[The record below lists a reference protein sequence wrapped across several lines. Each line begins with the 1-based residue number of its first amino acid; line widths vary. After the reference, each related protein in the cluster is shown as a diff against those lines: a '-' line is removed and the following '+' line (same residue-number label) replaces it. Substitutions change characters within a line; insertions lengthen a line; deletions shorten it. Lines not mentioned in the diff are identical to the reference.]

1 MNPNQLNKTIH
12 ERVRLAIM
20 SALVPREKLTF
31 PELKEMLKVT
41 DGNLSVHASILEKH
55 GLIRMEKDFVGKKP
69 RTTFFIT
76 PEGKQQF
83 QEYLKELEQML
94 EKAKKGSG

>member
-1 MNPNQLNKTIH
+1 MYPNQLNKIIH

-20 SALVPREKLTF
+20 TALVTRDKLTF
-31 PELKEMLKVT
+31 PELKDMLRVT
-41 DGNLSVHASILEKH
+41 DGNLSVHASHLEKH
-55 GLIRMEKDFVGKKP
+55 GLIRVEKDFVGKKP

-83 QEYLKELEQML
+83 RQYITDLEQML
-94 EKAKKGSG
+94 EQAKKA